1 MADIYDFFLAINLR
15 DLTDAEVAEL
25 RWHLGLGPQPPE
37 LTIPIDFS
45 EVVVDDNGEQVIVEA
60 PEPQLAQ
67 RGAGWKIGG
76 ALFAALEPRENGGWA
91 LTARQELHPDYY
103 DHVDPLL
110 EWLGT
115 RADHPYVGED
125 GTDKRGGCGDF
136 VGYERWYEDSTI
148 ERLLVIEDF
157 KILRR

>member
-15 DLTDAEVAEL
+15 ALPDAEAAEL
-25 RWHLGLGPQPPE
+25 RWHLGLGPQPAN

-45 EVVVDDNGEQVIVEA
+45 EVIESDDGEPTTVQT

-67 RGAGWKIGG
+67 RGPAWKIGG

-103 DHVDPLL
+103 DHVEPLL
-110 EWLGT
+110 EWLAA
-115 RADHPYVGED
+115 RADYDYTAPDGTTNSGGNGNYVGH
-125 GTDKRGGCGDF
+125 
-136 VGYERWYEDSTI
+136 ERWHEDNVI
-148 ERLLVIEDF
+148 DRVLVVEDF
-157 KILRR
+157 TILRR

>member
-15 DLTDAEVAEL
+15 GLPDAEVAEL
-25 RWHLGLGPQPPE
+25 RWHLGLGPQPE
-37 LTIPIDFS
+37 DLTIPIDFS
-45 EVVVDDNGEQVIVEA
+45 EVVVDDDGEPAVVLT

-67 RGAGWKIGG
+67 RGPGWKIGG

-110 EWLGT
+110 EWLGA
-115 RADHPYVGED
+115 RADHDHVDPD
-125 GTDKRGGCGDF
+125 GTTRSGGDGDF
-136 VGYERWYEDSTI
+136 VGYERWYEDATI